1 MPESRS
7 ACPGGTASPTAL
19 SRRQALRRG
28 AALAAAPVLAPFV
41 NLGRHELFAGTPW
54 AQEFSERAVRLV
66 REATVMDMLC
76 PFKIAGDLVEGW
88 MKDPASFSEEDFA
101 YYRDSGID
109 VFHPTGGGTS
119 GRDAHENIRTYLAE
133 WNGFL
138 AHHPDRFLRVT
149 EPRHLDAVNGSGR
162 IGVILGLQNS
172 EHFREVDDV
181 DVFHGLGQRISQLTY
196 NAQNRLGA
204 GSMED
209 GDGGVSDFGEDVIRR
224 MNEVGMAVDVSHCG
238 DRTTMEAFEIS
249 EAPVLI
255 THSNARALNPG
266 YLRNKTDDAIRRMA
280 EQGGVMGITMVR
292 SFVSD
297 REPTT
302 LDDLLDHFDHVAHLV
317 GVEHVGIGAD
327 TDIRGGYDDSPPD
340 VWEQIGGRYR
350 AEYEFRHKI
359 DMDEMP
365 TQKRVYL
372 LTEGLIGR
380 GYSDEEIRMML
391 GENFRRVLKEIWA
404 R

>member
-1 MPESRS
+1 MTEPTRPATDPRS
-7 ACPGGTASPTAL
+7 EGPNL
-19 SRRQALRRG
+19 SRRAALRRG
-28 AALAAAPVLAPFV
+28 AALAAAPLTAPFL
-41 NLGRHELFAGTPW
+41 NLGRFELFAGTPW
-54 AQEFSERAVRLV
+54 AQEFSERAIRLV
-66 REATVMDMLC
+66 REATVVDMLS

-88 MKDPASFSEEDFA
+88 MKDPGSFGDEEFA

-119 GRDAHENIRTYLAE
+119 GRDTHENIRTYLAE

-138 AHHPDRFLRVT
+138 AHHSDRFLRVT
-149 EPRHLDAVNGSGR
+149 EPEHLDAVNGSGR

-172 EHFREVDDV
+172 EHFTRVDDV
-181 DVFHGLGQRISQLTY
+181 DVFHALGQRISQLTY
-196 NAQNRLGA
+196 NAQNRIGT

-209 GDGGVSDFGEDVIRR
+209 SDGGVSDFGEEVILR

-249 EAPVLI
+249 RAPVLI
-255 THSNARALNPG
+255 THANARALNPG
-266 YLRNKTDDAIRRMA
+266 YRRNKTDEAIRRMA
-280 EQGGVMGITMVR
+280 EKGGVMGITMVR
-292 SFVSD
+292 SFVSGE
-297 REPTT
+297 EPTT
-302 LDDLLDHFDHVAHLV
+302 LENLLDHFDHVAELV

-327 TDIRGGYDDSPPD
+327 TDVRGGYDDSPPE
-340 VWEQIGGRYR
+340 VWERIGGRYR

-380 GYSDEEIRMML
+380 GYPDEAIRLVL
-391 GENFRRVLKEIWA
+391 GENFRRVLKGIWSV
-404 R
+404 